1 MKKLLFVVLAVLFS
15 GASMAQSNSDNSV
28 VYQNWKMIGESPTH
42 YEVSARVVKC
52 HPDSTVQLHL
62 EMFNEGVGAQACHF
76 KITIINPVTKE
87 QIVKEVNHTL
97 GVGEMIKPSCDNGDK
112 QSLRFN
118 IPSGWNPETLEFTV
132 TFIP

>member
-1 MKKLLFVVLAVLFS
+1 MKKLLIVVLAILFS
-15 GASMAQSNSDNSV
+15 GVSMAQSNSDNSV
-28 VYQNWKMIGESPTH
+28 VYQNWKMILESPTH

-62 EMFNEGVGAQACHF
+62 EIFNEGVSAQACQF
-76 KITIINPVTKE
+76 KLTITNPVTKE

-118 IPSGWNPETLEFTV
+118 IPSGWNPATLEFTV
-132 TFIP
+132 TLIP

>member
-1 MKKLLFVVLAVLFS
+1 MKKLLVVMLAILSSWV
-15 GASMAQSNSDNSV
+15 SMGQSPSDNTV
-28 VYQNWKMIGESPTH
+28 VYQNWKMLGESPTH
-42 YEVSARVVKC
+42 YEVSGRVVKC

-62 EMFNEGVGAQACHF
+62 EVFNEGVGSQACHF

-87 QIVKEVNHTL
+87 QIVKEVNYTL
-97 GVGEMIKPSCDNGDK
+97 GVGESIKPSCDNADR